1 MSFEPKKQ
9 KKIDFRKLAI
19 GKNFDKDLEIIEG
32 NLNESIERKIAKYE
46 LKNIKKILSNNDI

>member
-19 GKNFDKDLEIIEG
+19 GQNFDKDLEIIEG

-46 LKNIKKILSNNDI
+46 LKN